1 MQKLKI
7 INQFSTH
14 TSVQFYLFFLLCSR
28 FYMVL
33 DGTPWSSSP
42 MWEMDA
48 IKVDMRLRS
57 LQSVF
62 WSLLNLNIY
71 SIHNIHVHYHVKK
84 VFEEK
89 TQWKYTWPLSNA
101 YRQEQF
107 EFLYLS
113 AFLPKL
119 FKFSKTQN
127 LVDVAIKLVCV
138 NYLLQFCL
146 RIYIAWKGRLLPIKH
161 IFSGRVSAKIII
173 NRHVS

>member
-71 SIHNIHVHYHVKK
+71 SIHNIHVHYYVKRFLK
-84 VFEEK
+84 RKLNENILDHFQMP
-89 TQWKYTWPLSNA
+89 TDRNNLNFYTCLLSFQNFSSFPKHKIWSMWQLNSYA
-101 YRQEQF
+101 SITSF
-107 EFLYLS
+107 SFASEF
-113 AFLPKL
+113 
-119 FKFSKTQN
+119 T
-127 LVDVAIKLVCV
+127 
-138 NYLLQFCL
+138 
-146 RIYIAWKGRLLPIKH
+146 
-161 IFSGRVSAKIII
+161 
-173 NRHVS
+173 